1 MTADKDPRFLE
12 ELAMYHVSG
21 QLRVAPEHVS
31 KPVLDAMGK
40 PGHEVYLTFLKQFQA
55 ANHKAGKKQYAVPYF
70 MSSHPGCTMKDAVKL
85 AEYVRDMGFMP
96 EQVQDFYPTPATLS
110 TCMYYTG
117 IDPRTGKKVYV
128 PKTFKEKA
136 MQRALLQY
144 FNPKNRALVLEALRI
159 AGRTDLI
166 GNGPHC
172 LIKGDPAPSS
182 QSVKKARGKNEKRD
196 SRARSAT
203 NRNRKEEKR
212 SRAWNQSK
220 RPK

>member
-1 MTADKDPRFLE
+1 MDRSKMISQLEDPSEVFDFLVIGGGATGIGIA
-12 ELAMYHVSG
+12 LDASTRGY
-21 QLRVAPEHVS
+21 RVALFEQSDFTKGTSSRSTKLVHGGVR
-31 KPVLDAMGK
+31 
-40 PGHEVYLTFLKQFQA
+40 YLAQ
-55 ANHKAGKKQYAVPYF
+55 GDI
-70 MSSHPGCTMKDAVKL
+70 S
-85 AEYVRDMGFMP
+85 
-96 EQVQDFYPTPATLS
+96 
-110 TCMYYTG
+110 
-117 IDPRTGKKVYV
+117 
-128 PKTFKEKA
+128 
-136 MQRALLQY
+136 
-144 FNPKNRALVLEALRI
+144 LVLEALRI